1 MADDTD
7 DTPKSE
13 TPAVTPRRRAP
24 RKTSTTRAGAAK
36 APAKPRAPR
45 TPRAKPAEPSTVEK
59 VETAVT
65 DAAAKTTRR
74 AKAAVTKAESA
85 VASAAK
91 SVKPRSTK
99 RATPR
104 SSAAKKP
111 AGKKRQADST
121 NKWGIAALGAGVATV
136 GAVAAA
142 ALLSLR
148 GSTPKDAKKA
158 HAPDGSDASKSFEAG
173 IADQNAI
180 PDEA

>member
-1 MADDTD
+1 VADETD
-7 DTPKSE
+7 DTPKSD

-24 RKTSTTRAGAAK
+24 RKTSTTRATPAK

-45 TPRAKPAEPSTVEK
+45 AKPADTTTVEK
-59 VETAVT
+59 VETAVS

-74 AKAAVTKAESA
+74 AKAAVTKAEGA

-104 SSAAKKP
+104 AATKKPAAKKRDTD
-111 AGKKRQADST
+111 GTS
-121 NKWGIAALGAGVATV
+121 KWGIAAIGAGVATV

-148 GSTPKDAKKA
+148 GSTPKDGKKA
-158 HAPDGSDASKSFEAG
+158 HSPAGEDASKSFEAG
-173 IADQNAI
+173 IADENSI
-180 PDEA
+180 PDKA

>member
-1 MADDTD
+1 MADETD

-24 RKTSTTRAGAAK
+24 RKTSTTRATATK

-45 TPRAKPAEPSTVEK
+45 ARPAEPSTIEK
-59 VETAVT
+59 VETAVS

-74 AKAAVTKAESA
+74 AKAAVTKAEGA
-85 VASAAK
+85 VSTAAK

-104 SSAAKKP
+104 ATSAKKP
-111 AGKKRQADST
+111 GTKKRQSEGT

-148 GSTPKDAKKA
+148 GSTPKDGKKA
-158 HAPDGSDASKSFEAG
+158 HAPDGTDASDSFEAG
-173 IADQNAI
+173 IADENTI
-180 PDEA
+180 PDKA

>member
-1 MADDTD
+1 VADDTD

-24 RKTSTTRAGAAK
+24 RKTSTTRAAAK

-45 TPRAKPAEPSTVEK
+45 TKPADPSTVEK

-74 AKAAVTKAESA
+74 AKAAITKAESA
-85 VASAAK
+85 VTSAAK

-158 HAPDGSDASKSFEAG
+158 HAPDGSDATKSFEAG